1 MPLCARLLIVLFL
14 ITPAVAFSESDGNYD
29 EVLITLNVQRIGSL
43 EIPAIIHN
51 EALYLPVK
59 DIFDYLKIKNQS
71 SADADSITGVF
82 IDPKAFYT
90 ISKKQILFQAKVY
103 DLKATDVMNTS
114 SELYLK
120 SDIFGEVF
128 GVECVFNFRSLS
140 VTLNSKI
147 ELPAIKEMQ
156 QELMRKNLNQL
167 KGEKKADTTIGR
179 SFPLFK
185 LGMADWSIVSSQ
197 QVKGANYTRLNVGL
211 GAMVAGGEADAYLN
225 YTSGQGFSQTP
236 QYYYWK
242 YVNNYNTALRQVT
255 VGKIYTQSTS
265 SIYTPITGVQFTNAP
280 TTYRKTFGTYRLS
293 NKTEPGW
300 LVELYVNNILVNY
313 MKADAS
319 GFYSFDVPIV
329 YGNSLIKLRFYGP
342 WGEEHTR
349 EENITIPFNFLPV
362 NQFEYTATGGFLN
375 DADKSRY
382 SRANFNYGFSNR
394 ITFGAGVE
402 YLSSVTSGTTMPF
415 VNASARVGSSIL
427 LSAEK
432 TYGVRTKGVF
442 TYRHPSNLQVELNY
456 TKYDEGQTAI
466 ANNYLDEK
474 KAVISVPF
482 HSKKFNAFSRL
493 TLNQFTLPKSK
504 FTTGEFLVSSVFG
517 SVNAN
522 LTTYAVVTDVGRPL
536 IYNNLSLTARLPA
549 GFRLTPQAQY
559 EYSQKRISLLKCEL
573 EKSFFSKGF
582 LNLSYEK
589 NLLMHTSSVFL
600 SLRYNFSFAQTS
612 LSALVANQMSTL
624 TQSARGS
631 LMYDSKTSYIS
642 ANDRSNVGKGALT
655 ILPYLDLNCNGERDE
670 NEPRAYGLRLHI
682 NGGRVEN
689 NNKDTTIHIWGLEA
703 YTNYVL
709 ELDKSSFDNISWQ
722 LKKSTISVAV
732 DPNTAKII
740 EVPVAVVGEVSGTVY
755 LSDGNV
761 KSGIGRMIVSIYNN
775 KSKLVAKMLT
785 ESDGYFNYIGL
796 APGKYSVRIDEQQLN
811 KLQMKAKDQSLPFTI
826 KANKDGDVVE
836 GLKLLVSKV
845 EDAK

>member
-1 MPLCARLLIVLFL
+1 MPLCARLLIVLYL

-120 SDIFGEVF
+120 SDIFGDVF
-128 GVECVFNFRSLS
+128 GLECVFNFRSLS

-197 QVKGANYTRLNVGL
+197 QVKGLNYTRLNVGL

-362 NQFEYTATGGFLN
+362 NQFEYTVTGGFLN

-732 DPNTAKII
+732 DPNTAKVI

-811 KLQMKAKDQSLPFTI
+811 KLQMKAKDQSQPFII